1 MDKKFVAILRWAAR
15 LLSLIPIGL
24 LIGDLF
30 LPHMTE
36 LSIVSS
42 DQRINLILVILSVL
56 GLAIAWRWEGLGG
69 FLSLVSLSLLL
80 FANLAINGGKINP
93 IGFFAI
99 LIVIFPGVLFVVCWY
114 STKSNMELT

>member
-1 MDKKFVAILRWAAR
+1 MDEKFVAVLRWAAR
-15 LLSLIPIGL
+15 LLSLIPIGI

-36 LSIVSS
+36 FSIMSP
-42 DQRINLILVILSVL
+42 DQWLNLILVILSVV

-69 FLSLVSLSLLL
+69 IISLVSLSLLL
-80 FANLAINGGKINP
+80 FTNLALNGGNINP
-93 IGFFAI
+93 IGFLAI

-114 STKSNMELT
+114 SSKSNMEMT